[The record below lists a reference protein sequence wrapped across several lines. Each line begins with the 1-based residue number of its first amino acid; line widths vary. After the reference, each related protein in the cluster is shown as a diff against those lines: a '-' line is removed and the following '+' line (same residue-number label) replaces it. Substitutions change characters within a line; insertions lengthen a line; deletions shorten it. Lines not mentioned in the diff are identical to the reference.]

1 MKFWRPGITGKLFLA
16 IFATCI
22 VLLISMHWAVR
33 ISFERG
39 FIDYIKHGNEQR
51 LQLLSDALGEQY
63 AQHGNWRFL
72 RNNDRFVFQILRSFE
87 HDNSE
92 DKPGPG
98 MPPHGWRT
106 QFWVVDQNNKVL
118 VGPRAPIPPD
128 GTRRPILV
136 NGAEVGAVIASPV
149 ERLTRNTDINF
160 DKQQRQTSWLI
171 VALATLLAALATFLL
186 ARGLLAP
193 VKRLVDGT
201 HKLAAGD
208 FTTRVTPTSEDE
220 LGKLAQDFNQ
230 LASTLE
236 KNQQMRRDFMADISH
251 ELRTPLAVLRGEL
264 EAIQD
269 GVRKFT
275 PETVASLQAEVGTLT
290 KLVDDLHQLSM
301 SDEGALAYQKAPVD
315 LIPLLEV
322 AGGAFRERFASRGLK
337 LQFSLPDSIT
347 VFGDRDRLMQL
358 FNNLLENSLR
368 YTDSGGSLK
377 ISAEQH
383 DKTVRLTFA
392 DSAPGVSDDQLQ
404 KLFERFYRTEGS
416 RNRASGGSGLGLAI
430 CLNIVEAHNGRIIAA
445 HSPFGGVSITVE
457 LPLERDLQR
466 SMTELPIDENTPR
479 ILIVEDEPKLGQLLI
494 DYLRAASYAP
504 TLISHGDQVLPYVRQ
519 TPPDLILL
527 DLMLPGT
534 DGLTLCREIRRF
546 SDIPIVMV
554 TAKIEEIDRLLGLEI
569 GADDYIC
576 KPYSPREV
584 VARVKTILRRCKP
597 QRELQ
602 QQDAESPL
610 IIDEGRFQASWR
622 GKMLDLTPAEFRLLK
637 TLSHEPGKVFSR
649 EQLLNHLY
657 DDYRVVTD
665 RTIDSHIKNLRRKLE
680 SLDAEQSFIRAV
692 YGVGYR
698 WEADACRIV

>member
-1 MKFWRPGITGKLFLA
+1 
-16 IFATCI
+16 
-22 VLLISMHWAVR
+22 MHWAVR

-51 LQLLSDALGEQY
+51 LQMLGDALGEQY

-72 RNNDRFVFQILRSFE
+72 RNNDRFVFQILRSLE
-87 HDNSE
+87 HDNNE

-118 VGPRAPIPPD
+118 VGPRAPVPPD
-128 GTRRPILV
+128 GTRRPIMV

-160 DKQQRQTSWLI
+160 DRQQRQTSWLI
-171 VALATLLAALATFLL
+171 VALSTLLAALATFPL

-208 FTTRVTPTSEDE
+208 FTTRVAPTSEDE
-220 LGKLAQDFNQ
+220 LGRLAEDFNQ

-275 PETVASLQAEVGTLT
+275 PETLASLQAEVGTLT

-301 SDEGALAYQKAPVD
+301 SDEGALAYQKAPID

-445 HSPFGGVSITVE
+445 HSPFGGLSITVE